1 MKFMKKAITSGACK
15 QCRSSTCQSPKKA
28 AAVVTRHL
36 VGAALA
42 RTCTQMLANES
53 ASQMNHANLSSTGI
67 KMEHAQNLHPATTPG
82 LPRAS
87 RFLPSKRRF
96 SILDPPFPT
105 SQRAAPEQLR
115 EHPSRFWVAVVMT
128 AVVPLTVHQ
137 VLPMKSHAKPCAEGE
152 LLALGQ
158 RRTRRALAWGM
169 IAAAARIATRLSG
182 DASSSKNQG
191 LPAVGERRTR
201 TLRQT
206 SIPQR

>member
-1 MKFMKKAITSGACK
+1 MSDACK

-96 SILDPPFPT
+96 SILGPPFPP

-128 AVVPLTVHQ
+128 AVVPLTLHQ
-137 VLPMKSHAKPCAEGE
+137 LLPMKSHAKPCAEGE

-158 RRTRRALAWGM
+158 RRTRRAFAWDM
-169 IAAAARIATRLSG
+169 IAAVARIATRLSG

-191 LPAVGERRTR
+191 LLAVGERRR
-201 TLRQT
+201 RMLRQT
-206 SIPQR
+206 SIPKR

>member
-1 MKFMKKAITSGACK
+1 MSGTCK
-15 QCRSSTCQSPKKA
+15 QYRSSTCQYPKKV

-42 RTCTQMLANES
+42 RICNQMLANRS
-53 ASQMNHANLSSTGI
+53 ALQMNHANSLSTGI
-67 KMEHAQNLHPATTPG
+67 RMAHAQVLHPATTPR

-87 RFLPSKRRF
+87 LYLPSKRRF

>member
-1 MKFMKKAITSGACK
+1 MSGTCK
-15 QCRSSTCQSPKKA
+15 QYRSSTCQYPKKV

-42 RTCTQMLANES
+42 RICNQMLANKS
-53 ASQMNHANLSSTGI
+53 ALQTNHANLLSTGVR
-67 KMEHAQNLHPATTPG
+67 MAHAQILHPATTPR
-82 LPRAS
+82 LPQAS
-87 RFLPSKRRF
+87 PFLLSKRRF
-96 SILDPPFPT
+96 LILDPPFPP
-105 SQRAAPEQLR
+105 SQKAAPEQLR

-128 AVVPLTVHQ
+128 AVVPLTLHQ
-137 VLPMKSHAKPCAEGE
+137 LLPMKSHAKPCAEGE

-191 LPAVGERRTR
+191 LLAVGERRR
-201 TLRQT
+201 RMLRQT
-206 SIPQR
+206 SIPKR